1 MEVIMDYTLTE
12 EQQQLLKLVE
22 EFVERDVK
30 PYWEKQGYE
39 EFPWP
44 LFRKL
49 GEIGLA
55 AIPFAPEYGGG
66 GLGFFA
72 HAIILEKIK
81 RARSHLGGGV
91 PVVRIAPPHI
101 TPVSAP
107 PQQRQGTSHAV
118 PRATLST

>member
-39 EFPWP
+39 EFPWS

-55 AIPFAPEYGGG
+55 AIPFSPEYGGG
-66 GLGFFA
+66 GFGYFTYSL
-72 HAIILEKIK
+72 ILPEMTRKGG
-81 RARSHLGGGV
+81 HLRGVLSGLGV
-91 PVVRIAPPHI
+91 PQLI
-101 TPVSAP
+101 
-107 PQQRQGTSHAV
+107 
-118 PRATLST
+118 LNK